1 MGLGLLAW
9 PELLAQSQFAVL
21 EMQTRGNKYSE
32 RAYDGLSNGEA
43 GVINA
48 QGNFASAHR
57 EVMAWYFQQK
67 K

>member
-9 PELLAQSQFAVL
+9 PELSAQGQFAVL
-21 EMQTRGNKYSE
+21 LLQTRGNKYSE

-48 QGNFASAHR
+48 QGNFASAHGG
-57 EVMAWYFQQK
+57 VMA
-67 K
+67 